1 MPVTTSICLPF
12 PAGEGI
18 SAHHVTLRG
27 WSSLGS
33 LACSSVL
40 KNVPH
45 RHFVFSI
52 PKIIRVYFLFD
63 RTLLEELSKIAWEVL
78 GLYYKNT
85 VNKQDAAP
93 AAVASIQTFG
103 DLLGVSP
110 HLHILCADGCFGKNG
125 MFYAANIDLDA
136 GCLEPL
142 FRHKILS
149 MLKKRV
155 LITDRVIGLI
165 SSWRHTGFNV
175 YCTDRI
181 YPRETKFMGNL
192 ARYIIRASFSQE
204 RMKYVSEAPKVIY
217 KSKNESDTKE
227 FDAVD
232 FIASICSHIPNK
244 NEQMVRYLG
253 YYSNVCRGR
262 RKKDSTIES
271 DFVLYNCEHNK
282 GLNKSRA
289 RLT

>member
-1 MPVTTSICLPF
+1 
-12 PAGEGI
+12 
-18 SAHHVTLRG
+18 
-27 WSSLGS
+27 
-33 LACSSVL
+33 
-40 KNVPH
+40 
-45 RHFVFSI
+45 
-52 PKIIRVYFLFD
+52 
-63 RTLLEELSKIAWEVL
+63 WEVL
-78 GLYYKNT
+78 GLYCKNT

-93 AAVASIQTFG
+93 AAGASIQTFG
-103 DLLGVSP
+103 DLLGFNP
-110 HLHILCADGCFGKNG
+110 HLCILCADGCFGKNG

-165 SSWRHTGFNV
+165 SSWCHTDFNI

-181 YPRETKFMGNL
+181 YPRETKFMENL

-204 RMKYVSEAPKVIY
+204 RMKYVSEASKVIY
-217 KSKNESDTKE
+217 KSKNGSDTKE
-227 FDAVD
+227 FDTVD

-282 GLNKSRA
+282 GLNKSWA
-289 RLT
+289 RLMRKIYEVDPLICPRCGGDMRIIAFIEDYKVVKKILDYLGIYEFGKKRSPPKINTSPDEFDDYIRDDYIDCDHVC